1 MDMSDTYLADLESA
15 TPEQMLNVFST
26 PWFDLTERS
35 GREGVLMNL
44 IGIMRWGVNPGIL
57 GWPS

>member
-1 MDMSDTYLADLESA
+1 MDMSDTDLADLESA

-44 IGIMRWGVNPGIL
+44 IGIMRWGVNPDIM

>member
-44 IGIMRWGVNPGIL
+44 IGIMRWGVIPDIL
-57 GWPS
+57 GCPS